1 MQKAKPGLHALIL
14 RTPNVF
20 NESFSTLFL
29 LLFGKSSIPSVV
41 ANIFLSKCQIALLC
55 MIFRQTSSN
64 LTVTVTIII
73 ISSNFSYLCIGLW
86 NIMRDFVY
94 ATVKVNFDRERWEPH
109 YQCLASS
116 LTSISIFQ
124 IKVDSLSST
133 LCCVQ
138 QQTAV
143 DIG

>member
-1 MQKAKPGLHALIL
+1 M
-14 RTPNVF
+14 RTLSQGDF
-20 NESFSTLFL
+20 N
-29 LLFGKSSIPSVV
+29 
-41 ANIFLSKCQIALLC
+41 IALLC

-73 ISSNFSYLCIGLW
+73 ISSNFPYLCIGLW

-94 ATVKVNFDRERWEPH
+94 ATVKGLKRERWEPH

-124 IKVDSLSST
+124 FKVDSLSST